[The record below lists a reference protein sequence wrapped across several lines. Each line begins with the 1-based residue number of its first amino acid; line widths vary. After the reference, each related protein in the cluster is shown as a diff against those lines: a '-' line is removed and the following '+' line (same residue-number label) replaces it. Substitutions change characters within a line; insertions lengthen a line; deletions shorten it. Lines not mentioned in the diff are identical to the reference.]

1 MTPLWLALAPWGV
14 GPSPSAHAV
23 DDGVVVSARADA
35 FHTGMVGARVGI
47 QGTGDDR
54 LTVAIDAVSGAGWA
68 LCPDCGSR
76 GVGATAR
83 LNVVRHEAFRA
94 AVWSHGTLTTGSPEA
109 LAGVAVE
116 GGSERLRVDASTPL
130 AATTFVLTTLR
141 VGPEV
146 GLTARW
152 SSAQRT
158 RLAVV
163 GLEPG
168 VALQHRWRVA
178 EALELEPTVRFG
190 EEGLGL
196 GLAVRGA
203 L

>member
-1 MTPLWLALAPWGV
+1 MP
-14 GPSPSAHAV
+14 AH
-23 DDGVVVSARADA
+23 R
-35 FHTGMVGARVGI
+35 
-47 QGTGDDR
+47 
-54 LTVAIDAVSGAGWA
+54 
-68 LCPDCGSR
+68 C
-76 GVGATAR
+76 
-83 LNVVRHEAFRA
+83 
-94 AVWSHGTLTTGSPEA
+94 
-109 LAGVAVE
+109 
-116 GGSERLRVDASTPL
+116 
-130 AATTFVLTTLR
+130 
-141 VGPEV
+141 PEV